1 MIWND
6 NISFGQAK
14 FVVLSVRISLGQSQF
29 IVQSD
34 KGYPGHATRV
44 WLKTSVSNWLS
55 FRSEAQAEAAAPKDQ
70 QHSQPHRSSF
80 SMAARQSFILLL
92 MQNQSGLNNRRS
104 SFAEIDK
111 RTELDCE
118 NRPFYTQIFWKVPNS
133 IEST

>member
-44 WLKTSVSNWLS
+44 
-55 FRSEAQAEAAAPKDQ
+55 
-70 QHSQPHRSSF
+70 
-80 SMAARQSFILLL
+80 
-92 MQNQSGLNNRRS
+92 
-104 SFAEIDK
+104 
-111 RTELDCE
+111 
-118 NRPFYTQIFWKVPNS
+118 
-133 IEST
+133 